1 VIGGAAPTAPALTG
15 SLTLRFTATHD
26 RTVLS
31 HADVV
36 APLKIVRPFHLED
49 GRLLV
54 QMLALGPGLCGG
66 DAYTVDVTVET
77 GARVVL
83 VAQSATRV
91 LASRADDA
99 PARQDIRLRVRSGGQ
114 LEYYPGLVIP
124 YPGSALEQRL
134 EVALEADAR
143 LGVIESFAMGR
154 TGRGEYLRF
163 RRLLSRTIVTRDG
176 APLYRDGIDLQPQ
189 SGDVAGMG
197 VLEGFRYVASG
208 YFHGAHVP
216 PAQDE
221 PGDGVLAAVGEVG
234 PDEVYVRTLAADGCQ
249 LAEWLQKTLR
259 ALQAQWGL
267 LPIPLQRF
275 TS

>member
-1 VIGGAAPTAPALTG
+1 VIAGAAPRAPALTG
-15 SLTLRFTATHD
+15 SLTLRFGSAFG

-31 HADVV
+31 HSDVV

-49 GRLLV
+49 GRVLV

-66 DAYTVDVTVET
+66 DSYTIDVTVEA

-91 LASRADDA
+91 LASRTDDR
-99 PARQDIRLRVRSGGQ
+99 PARQDVRLTVLGGGQ

-124 YPGSALEQRL
+124 FPESALEQRL
-134 EVALEADAR
+134 DVGLEADAR
-143 LGVIESFAMGR
+143 VGVIESFAMGR

-163 RRLLSRTIVTRDG
+163 RRLLSRTIVTGDG
-176 APLYRDGIDLQPQ
+176 TPLYRDGLDLQPR
-189 SGDVAGMG
+189 SANVAGMG

-208 YFHGAHVP
+208 YFRGVRVP
-216 PAQDE
+216 LAQDA
-221 PGDGVLAAVGEVG
+221 PIDGVLTAVGEAG
-234 PDEVYVRTLAADGCQ
+234 RDQVYVRTLATDGCQ
-249 LAEWLQKTLR
+249 LGKCLQKTLR
-259 ALQAQWGL
+259 ALQAQWDL
-267 LPIPLQRF
+267 RPIPLQRF